1 MKKFRNSENGF
12 TLIELM
18 IGVVIV
24 GILAALAAPNFQ
36 AAYTKHS
43 FQSGN
48 KKIVST
54 LKQARSFAIADKE
67 PYGVH
72 FNVDAMTITLFRDK
86 TNLGGYTFDSG
97 DSTLRIDTLPPQFT
111 WMNPEFDNN
120 VITFR
125 PNGSAGFAGTGSI
138 HTAAQTEGMLGS
150 FSTDILASTGRISS
164 SSHFYTF

>member
-1 MKKFRNSENGF
+1 MKHLRNSAQGF
-12 TLIELM
+12 TLIELL

-24 GILAALAAPNFQ
+24 GIIAALAAPNFQ
-36 AAYTKHS
+36 AAYMKHS
-43 FQSGN
+43 FRSGN

-67 PYGVH
+67 PYGVY
-72 FNVDAMTITLFRDK
+72 FNPDAMTVTLFRDK
-86 TNLGGYTFDSG
+86 TNLSSYSFEVS
-97 DSTLRIDTLPPQFT
+97 DSTLRVDTLPPQFT
-111 WMNPEFDNN
+111 WMNPEFGNN

-125 PNGSAGFAGTGSI
+125 PNGSAGFTGFGAI

-164 SSHFYTF
+164 SSYFYAL